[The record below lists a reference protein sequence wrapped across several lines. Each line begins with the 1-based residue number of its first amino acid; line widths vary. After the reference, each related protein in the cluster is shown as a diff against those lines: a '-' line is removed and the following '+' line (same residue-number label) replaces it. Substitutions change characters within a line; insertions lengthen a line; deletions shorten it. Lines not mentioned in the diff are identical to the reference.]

1 MPSPSAST
9 FFRFV
14 RDPKHDG
21 GGGKPQIARIE
32 ADLGV
37 GYRRQDCQGGK
48 TTKGTKEGTEGHEAR
63 RGDTITKNTVSLK
76 GEPSTATDTKGSAGM
91 ARAGLPGGN
100 RRLRGLRRILGSATA
115 DRTARMPDK
124 YSTARGTHL
133 GSAGGEGGRE
143 RSAGEARRAT
153 GGARKPPAQWRL
165 CGQIPPSLQTSKPP
179 NLQTS
184 KPPNFQ
190 TSKLPAPPCVFAV
203 PSRIARTRD
212 GARRFSSGGW
222 PSEDRRLIHPGA
234 AADPPWIGRRSKVIN
249 NPTLPAAP
257 AESVSASARGAQ
269 REPSR
274 FPLIGRA
281 RRRFSPKTPGTF
293 GTLRTRGFFVIVFC
307 KCRSERQR
315 FGIAGGGPWSL
326 AHPW

>member
-1 MPSPSAST
+1 
-9 FFRFV
+9 
-14 RDPKHDG
+14 
-21 GGGKPQIARIE
+21 
-32 ADLGV
+32 
-37 GYRRQDCQGGK
+37 
-48 TTKGTKEGTEGHEAR
+48 
-63 RGDTITKNTVSLK
+63 
-76 GEPSTATDTKGSAGM
+76 M
-91 ARAGLPGGN
+91 ARAGRRGRN
-100 RRLRGLRRILGSATA
+100 RRLRGLKRIW
-115 DRTARMPDK
+115 
-124 YSTARGTHL
+124 THL

-153 GGARKPPAQWRL
+153 GGARKPPAQP
-165 CGQIPPSLQTSKPP
+165 GVFAVKSPQASKPP

-184 KPPNFQ
+184 KLPNFQ
-190 TSKLPAPPCVFAV
+190 TSRAPCVFAV

-269 REPSR
+269 QGPPHS
-274 FPLIGRA
+274 PLAGRA
-281 RRRFSPKTPGTF
+281 CRRFSPETPGTF

>member
-21 GGGKPQIARIE
+21 GWEKPQIARIE

-37 GYRRQDCQGGK
+37 GYRRQDCQGGDHQ
-48 TTKGTKEGTEGHEAR
+48 GHEGGHGGTR
-63 RGDTITKNTVSLK
+63 STTGDTITKDT
-76 GEPSTATDTKGSAGM
+76 TDTKG
-91 ARAGLPGGN
+91 ARAWPAQDWMDGEGKPQIA
-100 RRLRGLRRILGSATA
+100 RIGADWGSATA
-115 DRTARMPDK
+115 DRTARGGDHK
-124 YSTARGTHL
+124 AHEGWHKGTRRGTGKRPASL
-133 GSAGGEGGRE
+133 PRNLASL
-143 RSAGEARRAT
+143 RSN
-153 GGARKPPAQWRL
+153 PP
-165 CGQIPPSLQTSKPP
+165 KPP

-184 KPPNFQ
+184 KLPNFQ

-257 AESVSASARGAQ
+257 AESVSTSARGAH
-269 REPSR
+269 RGPSR
-274 FPLIGRA
+274 FPLIGWA

>member
-1 MPSPSAST
+1 
-9 FFRFV
+9 
-14 RDPKHDG
+14 
-21 GGGKPQIARIE
+21 
-32 ADLGV
+32 
-37 GYRRQDCQGGK
+37 
-48 TTKGTKEGTEGHEAR
+48 
-63 RGDTITKNTVSLK
+63 
-76 GEPSTATDTKGSAGM
+76 
-91 ARAGLPGGN
+91 
-100 RRLRGLRRILGSATA
+100 
-115 DRTARMPDK
+115 MPDK

-153 GGARKPPAQWRL
+153 GGARKPPAQSPQSDRRSPQASRATWRL
-165 CGQIPPSLQTSKPP
+165 CGQSPPSLQASKLPSLPFCPQASRATWRLCGQSPPSLQASKPP
-179 NLQTS
+179 NL
-184 KPPNFQ
+184 Q

-222 PSEDRRLIHPGA
+222 PSEDRRLIHPES

-269 REPSR
+269 QGPSHS
-274 FPLIGRA
+274 PLAGRA
-281 RRRFSPKTPGTF
+281 RRRFSPKRPGTF

>member
-1 MPSPSAST
+1 MHRGTRST
-9 FFRFV
+9 T
-14 RDPKHDG
+14 G
-21 GGGKPQIARIE
+21 GHNHKEHNGHKGERGHGPRRTAREEPQIARIE
-32 ADLGV
+32 AD
-37 GYRRQDCQGGK
+37 
-48 TTKGTKEGTEGHEAR
+48 
-63 RGDTITKNTVSLK
+63 
-76 GEPSTATDTKGSAGM
+76 
-91 ARAGLPGGN
+91 
-100 RRLRGLRRILGSATA
+100 LGSATA

-133 GSAGGEGGRE
+133 GSGGEGGRE

-153 GGARKPPAQWRL
+153 GGARKPPAQP
-165 CGQIPPSLQTSKPP
+165 CVFAVKAPQASKPPNLQASKPP

-190 TSKLPAPPCVFAV
+190 ASRAPLRLCGQIPRRC
-203 PSRIARTRD
+203 D
-212 GARRFSSGGW
+212 GGP
-222 PSEDRRLIHPGA
+222 PSEDRRLIHPGS

-269 REPSR
+269 RGPPHS
-274 FPLIGRA
+274 PLAGRA